1 MISLNYEKYSEFITS
16 TLEPK
21 LKQLVQDRES
31 LVDEIESYEENIY
44 ILTQYSQDKI
54 SGKQPIIR
62 KLVDVGCGVAC
73 QAESGS
79 TDTVFINV
87 GMDNFIELP
96 LDKAVGVSKERQI
109 IIASKIELLDK
120 DISECVGDI
129 EGTLTILAE
138 LKKLEPTSNA

>member
-31 LVDEIESYEENIY
+31 FVDEIESYEENIY